1 MKRVCTLVVVMISVC
16 SLSFGQKKATP
27 MPKTSPSED
36 TIQYSLGVYMMQQ
49 YFAKSGFAITN
60 PVMFKKAIDDVL
72 ANRTLMVKPET
83 TQDRLLAYQ
92 HTFELQKGRRL
103 EQLLF
108 EKVKAE
114 KIFTPLP
121 SGVYYTVAKQ
131 GSGLR
136 PSPKDTV
143 ILNVVCTL
151 PDGTEVDNTSKTK
164 QSYMTLA
171 GEMIPGLKEVL
182 YRMEEGAIVRAIIPA
197 SMAYGE
203 VGTTNIPP
211 NSAVI
216 YDVALVSVKPAKL

>member
-1 MKRVCTLVVVMISVC
+1 MKRAFTLVVVMISVC
-16 SLSFGQKKATP
+16 TLSFGQKKALP
-27 MPKTSPSED
+27 KPKTSPSED

-72 ANRTLMVKPET
+72 ANRPLMVKPET

-92 HTFELQKGRRL
+92 RTFQLEKGRRL

-108 EKVKAE
+108 EKVKSDRN
-114 KIFTPLP
+114 FTPLP

-131 GSGLR
+131 GTGLR